1 MHNTDKVPDCL
12 VFNLALL
19 ELYQVII
26 GAQQVVCIFLEFPA
40 IWFHCFASS
49 SLRINWS
56 TVLNFYKGRVVEVIH
71 WKEGDRITVLPST
84 GLRILCFHSTL

>member
-19 ELYQVII
+19 ELHQVII
-26 GAQQVVCIFLEFPA
+26 GAQQVVGICLEFPA

-49 SLRINWS
+49 SLRISWS
-56 TVLNFYKGRVVEVIH
+56 TVLNFYKGQGVEDIH
-71 WKEGDRITVLPST
+71 
-84 GLRILCFHSTL
+84 